1 MSRMRAN
8 EHSRSVQR
16 LAGAAGSHFFDRDAM
31 RFFDSRVLGDAWR
44 VGDVW
49 LFVTSERFRGIMEPD
64 GERRYTVRVYN
75 QTRRS
80 MGDIGGFQQFDSAY
94 AAKRAASRAAHL
106 LSVLG

>member
-8 EHSRSVQR
+8 EHSGSVQR
-16 LAGAAGSHFFDRDAM
+16 VASAAGSHFFDRDAM
-31 RFFDSRVLGDAWR
+31 RFFGSRVLGDAWR

-49 LFVTSERFRGIMEPD
+49 LFVTSERFRGYGEPD
-64 GERRYTVRVYN
+64 GERRYTVRVYK
-75 QTRRS
+75 RGS
-80 MGDIGGFQQFDSAY
+80 MGDIGGFQQFASAY